1 MYLLDSD
8 VVINHLLGRASVSGL
23 LDELVDEGPL
33 YTSALTRFEV
43 LQGMRPAETFKTFH
57 LLNLLETVDVDL
69 AVADKAASFY
79 QRYHK
84 ERPGIG
90 GIDFMIAATA
100 LVHDLTLVTLNLK
113 DYPQPEIRVYG
124 RS

>member
-23 LDELVDEGPL
+23 LDELVEEGPL

-43 LQGMRPAETFKTFH
+43 LQGMRPNEAFQTLR
-57 LLNLLETVDVDL
+57 LLNSLETVEVDSP
-69 AVADKAASFY
+69 VADKAAAFY
-79 QRYHK
+79 QRYHR

-100 LVHDLTLVTLNLK
+100 LVHDLTLVTFNLK
-113 DYPQPEIRVYG
+113 DYPQPELRVYG
-124 RS
+124 R